1 MDTSPAV
8 PDRSQ
13 PITGRIVSGPPNENG
28 LPVPA
33 EDMAAHQ
40 FFNVLRHVVRF
51 VPFINEDE
59 LHAALGVV
67 DAFEKR
73 TLSVPVE
80 HVITNEDVA
89 KREDVT
95 QRRAPQVGTALAPVA
110 GPPLDYNR
118 LAAALLEAQRQQ
130 AQQNPP
136 PYGGEGN
143 PA

>member
-8 PDRSQ
+8 PDDR
-13 PITGRIVSGPPNENG
+13 PPLTGTIVAGPPNENG
-28 LPVPA
+28 LAVPA
-33 EDMAAHQ
+33 EDLAAHA
-40 FFNVLRHVVRF
+40 FFNVLRHVVRY
-51 VPFINEDE
+51 VPFVNEDE

-73 TLSVPVE
+73 TLSVPPS
-80 HVITNEDVA
+80 HVTNDSDVA
-89 KREDVT
+89 KREDVS

-130 AQQNPP
+130 AQQSPP
-136 PYGGEGN
+136 E
-143 PA
+143 

>member
-1 MDTSPAV
+1 MDTMPAV
-8 PDRSQ
+8 PDRE
-13 PITGRIVSGPPNENG
+13 PLTGQIVAGPPG
-28 LPVPA
+28 PSGQPVPA
-33 EDMAAHQ
+33 EDLAAHA
-40 FFNVLRHVVRF
+40 FFNVLRHVVRY

-73 TLSVPVE
+73 TLSVSVS
-80 HVITNEDVA
+80 HVVSDTDVA
-89 KREDVT
+89 KREDVS

-136 PYGGEGN
+136 E
-143 PA
+143 